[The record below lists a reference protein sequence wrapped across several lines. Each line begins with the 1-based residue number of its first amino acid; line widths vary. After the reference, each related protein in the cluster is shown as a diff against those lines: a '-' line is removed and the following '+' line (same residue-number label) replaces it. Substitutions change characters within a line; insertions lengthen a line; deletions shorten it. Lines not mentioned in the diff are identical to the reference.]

1 MKRHFPI
8 WGVRAAVLALVAV
21 GFGLRL
27 YGLGAHSLWLDE
39 LMELDIAQGPLAGL
53 AEILRHAHAATPLD
67 YVIMHIWIGL
77 GRDDTWVRFPALVW
91 GTLTLPLAYQLGR
104 SLLGTAPGLLLL
116 ALLTISPLH
125 VRYSQEVRPYAL
137 VLLGTILTVYAFWHL
152 RRDFRSRYFWLLLSG
167 VLISVLSHIFTTLL
181 LATLILF
188 AGLELVIG
196 ANRRQSL
203 RLLACLLIAGMLP
216 LLVLLA
222 LGWGNA
228 IYYTTV
234 ELVGVVAAPEVA
246 DALRMAGI
254 ENPTPPETTVRGP
267 EISWTY
273 LRWQVVGRLGAG
285 AWNSSLWPVLG
296 MVGLGWLYVLQ
307 QKKYR
312 LGLFLLL
319 WLVLPAGF
327 TFAFLA
333 YRGTFY
339 VVRHAI
345 YVLPAYLLLLAVGL
359 LALPRWLAPLWG
371 RWPSRGLFLITAGLV
386 LGLFGQALYGW
397 YIAPQDREN
406 WRLAAQFI
414 AQNAGPDDAV
424 MAVKAEPTLNWYY
437 PPAQAKPGSFE
448 TLENIQAAAAAGRR
462 SWVVLSLFSSG
473 LNARIKA
480 WLSEQQA
487 IEFVLDPIITVY
499 YLGPPGLS
507 REQLLEEVQ
516 SFALPRNHILYASL
530 ARDNRRRP
538 DVARRY
544 FELAIAAAPDEETRA
559 EYQAAL
565 EHYLSAAPAP

>member
-1 MKRHFPI
+1 
-8 WGVRAAVLALVAV
+8 LALVAV

-27 YGLGAHSLWLDE
+27 YGLGDYSLWLDE
-39 LMELDIAQGPLAGL
+39 LMELDMAQGPLAGL

-67 YVIMHIWIGL
+67 YVIMHAWIGL
-77 GRDDTWVRFPALVW
+77 GRDDTWVRFPAVVW

-104 SLLGTAPGLLLL
+104 SLVGPGPGLLLL
-116 ALLTISPLH
+116 ALLVISPLH

-152 RRDFRSRYFWLLLSG
+152 RRGIRTRYFWLLLSG

-188 AGLELVIG
+188 AGLELVLG
-196 ANRRQSL
+196 ANWRQSL
-203 RLLACLLIAGMLP
+203 RLLASLLIAGLLP
-216 LLVLLA
+216 LIVLLA

-228 IYYTTV
+228 FYYTAV

-254 ENPTPPETTVRGP
+254 ENPTPPDAGHGP
-267 EISWTY
+267 ELSWAY

-285 AWNSSLWPVLG
+285 AWSTSLWPVLV
-296 MVGLGWLYVLQ
+296 MVGLGWLYLLQ

-319 WLVLPAGF
+319 WLVLPAGI
-327 TFAFLA
+327 TFAFLT
-333 YRGTFY
+333 YRGSFY

-345 YVLPAYLLLLAVGL
+345 YVLPVYLMLLAVGL
-359 LALPRWLAPLWG
+359 LALPRWLAPVWG
-371 RWPSRGLFLITAGLV
+371 RWPSRALFLITTGLV
-386 LGLFGQALYGW
+386 LVLFGQALYGW

-406 WRLAAQFI
+406 WRLVAQFI
-414 AQNAGPDDAV
+414 AQNAGPGDAV
-424 MAVKAEPTLNWYY
+424 MAVRTESTMNWYY
-437 PPAQAKPGSFE
+437 PPAQAKPGSFD

-462 SWVVLSLFSSG
+462 SWVVLSLFSTG
-473 LNARIKA
+473 LNARAKA

-499 YLGPPGLS
+499 YFGPPGLP

-516 SFALPRNHILYASL
+516 SFALPRNHTLYASL

-538 DVARRY
+538 DIARRY
-544 FELAIAAAPDEETRA
+544 FELAIASSPDEVTRA

-565 EHYLSAAPAP
+565 EQYLSAAPAP